1 MENWK
6 ILDLGLLKLEY
17 EVNDKYTY
25 SPPPQLGASDPLSRL
40 TAGLCVY
47 LFYPDL
53 FPSEINIISP
63 PQKKHPD
70 CPLNGRQGFDRAVID
85 SNKNNNNKTSV
96 LLVVNSDMSMKRN
109 D

>member
-1 MENWK
+1 MKIWK
-6 ILDLGLLKLEY
+6 IGKYWILGLLKLEY

-47 LFYPDL
+47 FFYPDL

-63 PQKKHPD
+63 PPPKKNTQTA
-70 CPLNGRQGFDRAVID
+70 PLIADKALTVQ
-85 SNKNNNNKTSV
+85 
-96 LLVVNSDMSMKRN
+96 L
-109 D
+109 